1 MRLSGIR
8 LEHKKNTAS
17 SQSVPAPIP
26 KTVRIA
32 MQQCAGAAC
41 DVLVQKGDKVLV
53 GQKIGDSGKYMSVP
67 VHSSVSGTVTGIS
80 ELLQVSGRVCKC
92 VDIETDGEQKVIGG
106 IEPPVVSDRES
117 FCDAVRSSGCCG
129 LGGAGFPT
137 HVKFGYD
144 DKKFSVDTLVIN
156 AAECEPY
163 LTGDHRE
170 MIENTDSIF
179 DGIASIKKYL
189 GTENVFIGI
198 ENNKPDAIEKMTKAA
213 AERDSSVKVVALK
226 AKYPQGA
233 EKVIVYNLTGRVVRE
248 GKIPADVGVIVIN
261 VSTCGFIGDYMKTG
275 MPLVKKRITVS
286 GESVGTPCN
295 VIAPIGISFEE
306 LLRFADCDMDKLG
319 KVITGGPMMGIDIFD
334 LTDPVCKTH
343 SAILALPREKKE
355 SKNVLISYK
364 TQTNCIRC
372 GRCIQACP
380 VGLMPTELEKAFDRK
395 DRDMLKRL
403 KVSLCMNCGSCS
415 YVCPAKR
422 DLAEKNQLAKAL
434 LRT

>member
-1 MRLSGIR
+1 MRLNSIR

-17 SQSVPAPIP
+17 SQSVPVPVP
-26 KTVRIA
+26 KTVRIS

-41 DVLVQKGDKVLV
+41 EVMVQKGDKVFV
-53 GQKIGDSGKYMSVP
+53 GQKIGDSDKYISVP

-92 VDIETDGEQKVIGG
+92 VDIQTDGEQTVVEG
-106 IEPPVVSDRES
+106 IKPPVVSDRES
-117 FCDAVRSSGCCG
+117 FCNAVRESGCCG

-137 HVKFGYD
+137 HVKFGFD
-144 DKKFSVDTLVIN
+144 DNKFSVDTLVIN

-163 LTGDHRE
+163 LTADHRE
-170 MIENTDSIF
+170 MLENTDSIF
-179 DGIASIKKYL
+179 EGIANIKKYL
-189 GTENVFIGI
+189 GIQNVYIGI
-198 ENNKPDAIEKMTKAA
+198 ENNKPDAIKVMTRRAA
-213 AERDSSVKVVALK
+213 QTDSTIKVVPLRSV
-226 AKYPQGA
+226 YPQGA
-233 EKVIVYNLTGRVVRE
+233 EKVIVYNLTGRIVKE

-286 GESVGTPCN
+286 GEMVGKPCN
-295 VIAPIGISFEE
+295 VIAPIGIGFEE
-306 LLRFADCDMDKLG
+306 LLRFAGCDLEKLG
-319 KVITGGPMMGIDIFD
+319 KAITGGPMMGIDIFD

-343 SAILALPREKKE
+343 SAILALPKEVRE
-355 SKNVLISYK
+355 SRNIMISRK

-380 VGLMPTELEKAFDRK
+380 VGLMPTELEKAFDKK
-395 DRDMLKRL
+395 DRQTLKKL

>member
-1 MRLSGIR
+1 MRLRGIH
-8 LEHKKNTAS
+8 LDHKKNTAQ
-17 SQSVPAPIP
+17 SQSVPAALP

-41 DVLVQKGDKVLV
+41 EVLVKKGDKVLV
-53 GQKIGDSGKYMSVP
+53 GQKIGDCDRYMSVP

-92 VDIETDGEQKVIGG
+92 VDIETDGEQTLIDG
-106 IEPPVVSDRES
+106 IKPPVVSDRDS
-117 FCDAVRSSGCCG
+117 FCRAVRESGCCG

-137 HVKFGYD
+137 HVKFGFD

-170 MIENTDSIF
+170 MLENTDSIF
-179 DGIASIKKYL
+179 EGIAHIKKYL
-189 GTENVFIGI
+189 GIQNVCIGI
-198 ENNKPDAIEKMTKAA
+198 ENNKPDAIKIMTQKAA
-213 AERDSSVKVVALK
+213 QADSSIRVVPLSS
-226 AKYPQGA
+226 KYPQGA
-233 EKVIVYNLTGRVVRE
+233 EKVIVYNLTGRIVRE
-248 GKIPADVGVIVIN
+248 GKIPADSGVIVIN
-261 VSTCGFIGDYMKTG
+261 VSTCGFIGDYMRTG
-275 MPLVKKRITVS
+275 MPLIKKRITIS
-286 GESVGTPCN
+286 GEAVRTPCN

-306 LLRFADCDMDKLG
+306 LLRFADCDMENLDKA
-319 KVITGGPMMGIDIFD
+319 IAGGPMMGINLFD

-343 SAILALPREKKE
+343 SGILAFAKSKKPAVE
-355 SKNVLISYK
+355 LIQK
-364 TQTNCIRC
+364 KKQTNCIRC
-372 GRCIQACP
+372 GRCIEACP

-395 DRDMLKRL
+395 DRDTLKKL